1 MNLIKNNAGTDE
13 FTPVEVMS
21 RKAYRLMES
30 VNSEAM
36 ELERVVARLY
46 RCGEGAPGKRRRE
59 RGYTRFKIAAA
70 RACMKRRAQLPK
82 EKDYEENPLDD
93 QEKLDA
99 IRREVFGSAPNTK
112 PKQQ

>member
-1 MNLIKNNAGTDE
+1 MNE
-13 FTPVEVMS
+13 FKTNELLEKLTPVEAAG
-21 RKAYRLMES
+21 RRAYRLMES

-70 RACMKRRAQLPK
+70 RACMKRREQLPK